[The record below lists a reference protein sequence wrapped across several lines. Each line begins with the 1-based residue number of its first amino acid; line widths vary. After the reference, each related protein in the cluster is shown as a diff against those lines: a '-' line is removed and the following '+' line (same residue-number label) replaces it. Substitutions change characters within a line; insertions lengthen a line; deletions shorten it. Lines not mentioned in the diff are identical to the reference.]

1 MVGDV
6 MLARRVGERASRLGP
21 EGVTALVDDLLA
33 GADLVCGNLEAP
45 FCRALAVKG
54 GLRADASSVVA
65 LRRLD
70 VLNVANNH
78 IGDCGDAGVDETLAT
93 LRDAGIRPI
102 GVGQDDEEALAP
114 IVVTA
119 NSLRVGFIG
128 CATRSLLPR
137 GGSSR
142 HVFGE
147 LESPLLLRMISDG
160 RAHVDALVVNVHAG
174 NEHVA
179 YPPPSLRARLLGL
192 CRAGADVVVTHHPH
206 VLGGYE
212 QVERSLIWHSLGDFL
227 FDGDT
232 PARRRAGMLA
242 VDFATGGLRDFT
254 LVPTHVS
261 DDLRVAPAPGPVAA
275 QAMADVERIR
285 RALAAPGYRGRYP
298 LRYVRAFLCEQ
309 VDRIRTTY
317 RREGLGPA
325 LRKGARLARFAP
337 EHALNFVLGR
347 FR

>member
-1 MVGDV
+1 
-6 MLARRVGERASRLGP
+6 MLARRVGERASRIGP

-45 FCRALAVKG
+45 FCRASEVKG

-102 GVGQDDEEALAP
+102 GVGHDDEEALAP
-114 IVVTA
+114 TVVTA
-119 NSLRVGFIG
+119 NTLRVGFIG

-147 LESPLLLRMISDG
+147 LESPLLPRMISDG

-232 PARRRAGMLA
+232 PARRRGGMLA
-242 VDFATGGLRDFT
+242 VDFATGGLRDFA

-261 DDLRVAPAPGPVAA
+261 DDLRVAPAPARWRLRPWPTSSASAA
-275 QAMADVERIR
+275 RSPRPATADGIR
-285 RALAAPGYRGRYP
+285 CATCARSSASRSTVYGRRTGGRDWGRPCARAQGS
-298 LRYVRAFLCEQ
+298 RAS
-309 VDRIRTTY
+309 RPSTR
-317 RREGLGPA
+317 
-325 LRKGARLARFAP
+325 
-337 EHALNFVLGR
+337 
-347 FR
+347 